1 MNVDNGVPVSEVRAV
16 TAEAYDASYRSLG
29 PLGPDEVPEP
39 TGQSQRHIGDNVVL
53 GYD

>member
-1 MNVDNGVPVSEVRAV
+1 MNVDNGVPVGEVRAV

-29 PLGPDEVPEP
+29 PFGADEVPEQ
-39 TGQSQRHIGDNVVL
+39 TGERQRQIGDNVVL